1 MADRVHRFNVGSFH
15 CVVVCDQEHDTTG
28 GPPRAFLN
36 ATPEESGAAA
46 AAYADV
52 TGDAASSISMNILV
66 VDTGTHLVIVDTG
79 NGPSDSSPRGG
90 MLDGLAAAGIEPASV
105 DVVITT
111 HAHPDHVAGNT
122 DGEGHPTFPNARYVI
137 SDVEWQRLAE
147 QPNEWSQTQLS
158 AIADR
163 YERITPGEDVV
174 PGIATIPT
182 PGHAPGQMALL
193 IEDGGEQLLHI
204 ADVFHVPFQPAHP
217 DWYLGFDADPEQT
230 VLTRRALLERAAR
243 EGYLVIAYHTPF
255 PGLGRIRTADDVWQW
270 WPER

>member
-1 MADRVHRFNVGSFH
+1 MADRVHRFNVGSFR

-137 SDVEWQRLAE
+137 SGVEWQRLAE